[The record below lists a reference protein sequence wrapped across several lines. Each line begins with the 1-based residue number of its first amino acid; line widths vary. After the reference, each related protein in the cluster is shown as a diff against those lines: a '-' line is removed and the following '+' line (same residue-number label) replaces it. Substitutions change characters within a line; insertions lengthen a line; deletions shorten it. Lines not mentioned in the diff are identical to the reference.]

1 MCVLSDYPPFSP
13 VSSLTPSSGMSEDL
27 DHQETQLALQDAKM
41 AARNKI
47 RSRFHSSSDLIH
59 RLFVCISG
67 KSGPFVCHSPS
78 ITLSL
83 LVLISVTSS
92 GAMKVLQISC
102 RPTMQVTCAASSR
115 LCLKSW
121 QQNVS
126 RVTMINKRKVRACLG
141 CIYVDVFSI
150 SCLRNNILVNSADNT
165 NNQSLY
171 TGLTFFFCGIQQV
184 LFCLVQRWRTV
195 SSVRR
200 PFPHP
205 RWQPRPVRASS
216 KVRKILAE
224 YIPDSRLF
232 RFLCSRC
239 PDDF

>member
-67 KSGPFVCHSPS
+67 KSSPSVCHSPS

-83 LVLISVTSS
+83 LVLISVTSF

-121 QQNVS
+121 QPNVS
-126 RVTMINKRKVRACLG
+126 RVTTINKRKVGEHLG
-141 CIYVDVFSI
+141 SIYMYMFFF
-150 SCLRNNILVNSADNT
+150 NILFKK
-165 NNQSLY
+165 QH
-171 TGLTFFFCGIQQV
+171 I
-184 LFCLVQRWRTV
+184 W
-195 SSVRR
+195 
-200 PFPHP
+200 
-205 RWQPRPVRASS
+205 
-216 KVRKILAE
+216 
-224 YIPDSRLF
+224 
-232 RFLCSRC
+232 
-239 PDDF
+239 